1 LSDETRPGGSFGDR
15 LRHDRLAAGL
25 SQEELAERAGLS
37 VRAISN
43 LEHGRVQRP
52 RRDTAQRLAR
62 ALLTARQDQPKA
74 AEGRP
79 SPPVAQLPADLAD
92 FTGRQREVSLL
103 TRLLTSGRAAD
114 PPGAVVTAAVT
125 GAGGIGKTAVAIHA
139 GHQVTTYFPDGQLY
153 LDLRGS
159 STQPV
164 LPAAA
169 LSRLLRD
176 LGTEPAAVPVDEAER
191 AARYRSIADGKRLL
205 VVLDD
210 ARDAAQVRP
219 LLPGASGCA
228 VLVTSR
234 HSLAGLESAHPLH
247 LDVMERADASALFT
261 SIAGPVR
268 AASEAGAVRQVLAT
282 CAGLPLAIR
291 IAAARLASR
300 PAWSVRVLADRL
312 DRAQRPLDE
321 LQAGDLAVRTC
332 FSASYESLRQDG
344 DGQAASRFF
353 RLLGLAEGPD
363 ISLPAAAALAGTS
376 TELAE
381 AALELL
387 VDASMLQSPASG
399 RYRFHD
405 LLRAYARER
414 ARDEEP
420 AGDRRAAIRRM
431 LLWYLHTTAAAAR
444 IISPA
449 RPHPSL
455 DDEAGLAP
463 LSFADY
469 GAALAWL
476 DAEHVNLVAAVSQAA
491 ADAEHEIARYLP
503 LELWDLFVLRSHLD
517 AWIETHGIG
526 VASARAVGDL
536 DAEHRLLNNLG
547 GAYFAAGRLE
557 DAAENL
563 RQTIDLCSRL
573 GKPYAVTSMNL
584 GLTLTKLGRT
594 EEAAVLLAD
603 ARDQFHRAGNSGA
616 EHAALI
622 CLGAALRRG
631 GQPAQALAVLREAL
645 ETATDESLA
654 YYESDALVEMTEARL
669 SLGESEAAINDGIAA
684 VELAR
689 RLGYRE
695 NEAQALDA
703 LGRAQLA
710 SGRPAQARSVWRE
723 AMTIFTELGKTDE
736 SSAVAARLKPTGVHR
751 RQSEHA
757 GDERTNLIGFRE
769 TRSRASH

>member
-1 LSDETRPGGSFGDR
+1 LTDATRPGSTFGDR

-25 SQEELAERAGLS
+25 TQEELAERSGLS

-43 LEHGRVQRP
+43 LERGRVRRP
-52 RRDTAQRLAR
+52 RRDTAQRLAS
-62 ALLTARQDQPKA
+62 ALPASGPDQRQAD
-74 AEGRP
+74 GRRP
-79 SPPVAQLPADLAD
+79 WPPAAQLPADLAD
-92 FTGRQREVSLL
+92 FTGRQRQVGFLTALL
-103 TRLLTSGRAAD
+103 TAGRVGD

-125 GAGGIGKTAVAIHA
+125 GAGGIGKTALAIHA
-139 GHQVTTYFPDGQLY
+139 GHQVATYFPDGQLY

-164 LPAAA
+164 APAAA
-169 LSRLLRD
+169 LSRVLRD

-191 AARYRSIADGKRLL
+191 AARYRSIADGKQLL

-219 LLPGASGCA
+219 LLPGAPGCA

-247 LDVMERADASALFT
+247 LDVMEQADASALFA

-268 AASEAGAVRQVLAT
+268 TADDAGSVRQVLAT

-300 PAWSVRVLADRL
+300 PAWSVRALVDRL

-321 LQAGDLAVRTC
+321 LKAGDLAVRTC
-332 FSASYESLRQDG
+332 FSASYESLRQDH
-344 DGQAASRFF
+344 DGEVASRFF

-376 TELAE
+376 TEVAE
-381 AALELL
+381 VALELL
-387 VDASMLQSPASG
+387 VDASMLQSPDCG

-420 AGDRRAAIRRM
+420 ADDRHAAIRRM
-431 LLWYLHTTAAAAR
+431 LRWYLHTTAAATR

-449 RPHPSL
+449 RAHPL
-455 DDEAGLAP
+455 LTRDEAAMAP
-463 LSFADY
+463 LTFTDY

-476 DAEHVNLVAAVSQAA
+476 DVEYTNLVVAVSQAA
-491 ADAEHEIARYLP
+491 GEAEHEIAMYLP
-503 LELWDLFVLRSHLD
+503 LELWDLFLLRSHVD
-517 AWIETHGIG
+517 AWIATHKIG
-526 VASARAVGDL
+526 VASARAMGDL
-536 DAEHRLLNNLG
+536 DVERRLLNNLG
-547 GAYFAAGRLE
+547 GGYFAAGRLE
-557 DAAENL
+557 EAAETL
-563 RQTIDLCSRL
+563 RQTIELCNQL
-573 GKPYAVTSMNL
+573 GKPSASTSMNL
-584 GLTLTKLGRT
+584 GLTLTKLSRT

-603 ARDQFHRAGNSGA
+603 ARDQFRCAGNSTG
-616 EHAALI
+616 EHGALI
-622 CLGAALRRG
+622 SLGAALRRG
-631 GQPAQALAVLREAL
+631 GKPAQALSILREAL
-645 ETATDESLA
+645 ETATGESLP

-669 SLGESEAAINDGIAA
+669 SLGESEAAVSDGTAA

-695 NEAQALDA
+695 NEALALDA

-710 SGRPAQARSVWRE
+710 SGRPAKARSLWCE
-723 AMTIFTELGKTDE
+723 AMDIFSELGKE
-736 SSAVAARLKPTGVHR
+736 NEANAIAARLM
-751 RQSEHA
+751 S
-757 GDERTNLIGFRE
+757 GDAEPADASGRTLLLPQRP
-769 TRSRASH
+769 

>member
-1 LSDETRPGGSFGDR
+1 V
-15 LRHDRLAAGL
+15 AGL
-25 SQEELAERAGLS
+25 TQEELAERSGLS

-52 RRDTAQRLAR
+52 RRDTAQRLAS
-62 ALLTARQDQPKA
+62 ALLTSRQDQPKA
-74 AEGRP
+74 PERRP
-79 SPPVAQLPADLAD
+79 WPAVAQLPADLAD
-92 FTGRQREVSLL
+92 FTGRQREVGLL
-103 TRLLTSGRAAD
+103 TGLLTAGRAAD
-114 PPGAVVTAAVT
+114 APGAVVTAAVI
-125 GAGGIGKTAVAIHA
+125 GAGGIGKTALAIHA
-139 GHQVTTYFPDGQLY
+139 GHQVATYFPDGQLY

-159 STQPV
+159 STLPV
-164 LPAAA
+164 PPAAA
-169 LSRLLRD
+169 LSRVLRD
-176 LGTEPAAVPVDEAER
+176 LGTEPTAIPLDEAER
-191 AARYRSIADGKRLL
+191 AARYRSIADGKQLL
-205 VVLDD
+205 IVLDD

-219 LLPGASGCA
+219 LLPGAPGCA

-247 LDVMERADASALFT
+247 LDVMPQADASALFT
-261 SIAGPVR
+261 SIAGAVR
-268 AASEAGAVRQVLAT
+268 AAREAGQVRQVLVT

-291 IAAARLASR
+291 IAAARLAAR
-300 PAWSVRVLADRL
+300 PAWSVRALVDRL
-312 DRAQRPLDE
+312 DHAQRPLDE

-332 FSASYESLRQDG
+332 FSASYESLRQDD
-344 DGQAASRFF
+344 DGEAASQFF
-353 RLLGLAEGPD
+353 RMLGLAEGPD

-376 TELAE
+376 TEVAE

-414 ARDEEP
+414 ARDEQP

-431 LLWYLHTTAAAAR
+431 LQWYLHTTAAAAR

-455 DDEAGLAP
+455 DHYEARVAP
-463 LSFADY
+463 LTFTDY

-476 DAEHVNLVAAVSQAA
+476 DAEHANLVVAVSEAA
-491 ADAEHEIARYLP
+491 AAGEHEIARYLP
-503 LELWDLFVLRSHLD
+503 LELWDLFVLRSHVD
-517 AWIETHGIG
+517 AWIETHSIG

-536 DAEHRLLNNLG
+536 DAERRLLNNLG
-547 GAYFAAGRLE
+547 GAYFTAGRLE
-557 DAAENL
+557 DAAETL
-563 RQTIDLCSRL
+563 RQTIDLCNQL
-573 GKPYAVTSMNL
+573 GRPYPVTSMNL

-603 ARDQFHRAGNSGA
+603 ARDQFRRAGNSSA

-631 GQPAQALAVLREAL
+631 GRPAQALTVLREAL
-645 ETATDESLA
+645 ATSTDESLA

-669 SLGESEAAINDGIAA
+669 SLGESEAAIKDGTAA

-695 NEAQALDA
+695 NEALALDA

-710 SGRPAQARSVWRE
+710 SGRPAKARSLWRE
-723 AMTIFTELGKTDE
+723 AVTIFSELGKTNE
-736 SSAVAARLKPTGVHR
+736 ANAVAARLEP
-751 RQSEHA
+751 SDA
-757 GDERTNLIGFRE
+757 GWADASG
-769 TRSRASH
+769 RALLPQRP

>member
-1 LSDETRPGGSFGDR
+1 LSDETRPGSRFGDR

-25 SQEELAERAGLS
+25 SQEELAERSGLS

-43 LEHGRVQRP
+43 LERGRVRRP
-52 RRDTAQRLAR
+52 RRDTAQRLAS
-62 ALLTARQDQPKA
+62 ALSASGQDQRQA
-74 AEGRP
+74 AGHGP
-79 SPPVAQLPADLAD
+79 WPAVAQLPADLAD
-92 FTGRQREVSLL
+92 FTGRQREVGLL
-103 TRLLTSGRAAD
+103 TELLVAGRAVD

-125 GAGGIGKTAVAIHA
+125 GAGGIGKTALAIHA

-169 LSRLLRD
+169 LSRVLRD
-176 LGTEPAAVPVDEAER
+176 LGTEPAAVPLEEAER
-191 AARYRSIADGKRLL
+191 AARYRSIADGKKLL

-219 LLPGASGCA
+219 LLPGAPGCA

-247 LDVMERADASALFT
+247 LDVMDQEDASALFT

-268 AASEAGAVRQVLAT
+268 TANDAGSVRQVLAT

-300 PAWSVRVLADRL
+300 PAWSVRVLVDRL

-332 FSASYESLRQDG
+332 FSASYESLQQD
-344 DGQAASRFF
+344 DGGEPASRFF

-376 TELAE
+376 TEVAE
-381 AALELL
+381 VALELL

-420 AGDRRAAIRRM
+420 ANDHHAAIRRM
-431 LLWYLHTTAAAAR
+431 LQWYLHTTAAAAR

-449 RPHPSL
+449 RPHPPL
-455 DDEAGLAP
+455 DRDEAGMAP
-463 LSFADY
+463 LAFTDY

-476 DAEHVNLVAAVSQAA
+476 DAEHANLVVAVSQAA
-491 ADAEHEIARYLP
+491 DEAEHEIARYLP
-503 LELWDLFVLRSHLD
+503 LELWDLFLLRSHVD
-517 AWIETHGIG
+517 AWIETHKIG
-526 VASARAVGDL
+526 VASARAVADL
-536 DAEHRLLNNLG
+536 DTERRLLNNLG

-557 DAAENL
+557 DAAETL
-563 RQTIDLCSRL
+563 RHTIELCSQL

-584 GLTLTKLGRT
+584 GLTLTKLSRT

-603 ARDQFHRAGNSGA
+603 ARDQFRRAGDSSG

-622 CLGAALRRG
+622 SLGAALRRG

-669 SLGESEAAINDGIAA
+669 TLGDCEAAINDGTAA

-695 NEAQALDA
+695 NEALALDA

-710 SGRPAQARSVWRE
+710 SGRPAKARSLWRE
-723 AMTIFTELGKTDE
+723 AMTIFSELGKKDE
-736 SSAVAARLKPTGVHR
+736 ANAVAARLKPR
-751 RQSEHA
+751 DAESA
-757 GDERTNLIGFRE
+757 GASG
-769 TRSRASH
+769 RALLLPQRP